1 MSSIHKAVKSLSHDA
16 GRKLKEA
23 VRTLQTAF
31 AYDNF
36 DINFKSSEPTV
47 ERPAT
52 FVSATSA
59 TAIPLYGVGDSD
71 VLRCS
76 AQLWEKDT
84 KNPSPSSIP
93 VKLDVDDLSGLHAQ
107 SSTRKATG
115 EKLSPLLKAYAWHI
129 RFILVHR
136 GEYFGSLAPH
146 LGQPDTVNQIP
157 IHQTT
162 QIPCRSMNVKES
174 TPDGNIEVLECLL
187 RQGGIGEPTEKNYD
201 VEYDVDMTDSVL
213 LVHGDLLTKERLDT
227 VQGSRCIE
235 STPKRRFQ
243 YVVFLPGLFHLKMAC
258 ADAIWRTW
266 VQPPKSRTDENSL
279 YQHVGILRPGDTGK
293 FGTKPGFRQVH
304 DVVHHDIWASMLD
317 CWRLEAAAR
326 NPEWTSLQVFAK
338 AKPNWEAITE
348 MSESIVE
355 KYVATTATLSHARD
369 KRGRERDKIFENQ
382 TLRNRDELLYLELSH
397 AMNAGDIGRVEATF
411 LPWIYMFKATGK
423 HKYGSQMLR
432 FVLKMRDVYDV
443 DLQCVVSFY
452 WTGYI

>member
-1 MSSIHKAVKSLSHDA
+1 LRSGSVRFRFFSGCGNRTFKHYAGLSISLSNIHKAVKSLSHDA
-16 GRKLKEA
+16 GQKLKES

-36 DINFKSSEPTV
+36 NINFKSSEPTV

-71 VLRCS
+71 VLQCS

-84 KNPSPSSIP
+84 KNPSPSSIA
-93 VKLDVDDLSGLHAQ
+93 VKLNVDDLSGFHAQ

-115 EKLSPLLKAYAWHI
+115 EKLSPLLKVYVWHI
-129 RFILVHR
+129 RSILVHQ
-136 GEYFGSLAPH
+136 GEFFGYLAQH

-157 IHQTT
+157 IHRTT

-187 RQGGIGEPTEKNYD
+187 HQRGIGEPTEKNFD
-201 VEYDVDMTDSVL
+201 VEYDVDMTELVV

-227 VQGSRCIE
+227 VQGSWCIE

-243 YVVFLPGLFHLKMAC
+243 YIVFLPGLFHFKMAC

-266 VQPPKSRTDENSL
+266 VQTPKSRTNENSL
-279 YQHVGILRPGDTGK
+279 YQHVGILRPEDTGK

-304 DVVHHDIWASMLD
+304 DIVHHDIWASILD
-317 CWRLEAAAR
+317 CW
-326 NPEWTSLQVFAK
+326 
-338 AKPNWEAITE
+338 
-348 MSESIVE
+348 
-355 KYVATTATLSHARD
+355 
-369 KRGRERDKIFENQ
+369 
-382 TLRNRDELLYLELSH
+382 
-397 AMNAGDIGRVEATF
+397 
-411 LPWIYMFKATGK
+411 
-423 HKYGSQMLR
+423 
-432 FVLKMRDVYDV
+432 
-443 DLQCVVSFY
+443 
-452 WTGYI
+452 